1 MRYWWVNH
9 KQTFRQEFGG
19 KYVWCPKRKSDGRL
33 SHFYETVR
41 EVQPG
46 DIVFSYA
53 NAQLQGFGYAKT
65 YGYSCPRPDEFGKVG
80 KAWDVRGWRADVD
93 FQKFESPVRPANYSE
108 LFGPLLPDRY
118 SPIRANGYGNQGAY
132 FSEIPARL
140 ADLIFELAD
149 PVLAQSMKMLN
160 EGSEADLIEIELPSI
175 SDWEEQQKEVIR
187 NESDITETQK
197 KALVQARIGQGL
209 FKKRIYQHEKA
220 CRITQVNNL
229 THLVASHIK
238 PWRESDNE
246 ERLHEANGLMLTPTI
261 DHLFDRGFISFGDD
275 GELLTS
281 PIADAG
287 SMRKMGVE
295 TKEPILVGKFNI
307 DQKHFLN
314 YHRNEVFLKAAS

>member
-19 KYVWCPKRKSDGRL
+19 KYVWCPKRKTDGRL

-65 YGYSCPRPDEFGKVG
+65 YGYSCPRPDEFGQVG
-80 KAWDVRGWRADVD
+80 EAWDVRGWRADVD
-93 FQKFESPVRPANYSE
+93 FRRFESPVKPTDYTGR
-108 LFGPLLPDRY
+108 FGPLLPNRY

-132 FSEIPARL
+132 FSEIPELL
-140 ADLIFELAD
+140 ANLIFELAD
-149 PVLAQSMKMLN
+149 PILAQSMKMVN
-160 EGSEADLIEIELPSI
+160 ESSDKDLIEIELPSI
-175 SDWEEQQKEVIR
+175 SSWEDHQQFIIQ
-187 NESDITETQK
+187 NETNIAETQR

-209 FKKRIYQHEKA
+209 FKKRVYQNEKA
-220 CRITQVNNL
+220 CRITKVNNL
-229 THLVASHIK
+229 THLIASHIK

-261 DHLFDRGFISFGDD
+261 DHLFDRGFISFADD
-275 GELLTS
+275 GKLLTS
-281 PIADAG
+281 PVADKDSLG
-287 SMRKMGVE
+287 KMGVE
-295 TKEPILVGKFNI
+295 TNSPILVGNFNI
-307 DQKHFLN
+307 DQKYFLN
-314 YHRNEVFLKAAS
+314 YHREEIFLKSAS